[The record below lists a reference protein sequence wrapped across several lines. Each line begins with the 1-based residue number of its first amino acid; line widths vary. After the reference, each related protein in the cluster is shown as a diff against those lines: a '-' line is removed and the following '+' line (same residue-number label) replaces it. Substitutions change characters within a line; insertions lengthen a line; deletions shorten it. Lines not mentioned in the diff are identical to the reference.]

1 MRQVTRVKICGMR
14 SAEDIGLA
22 VRYGADAVGFITEVS
37 VDTPRKLDISMAAR
51 LISQVPVFVDSVLV
65 IMPGSGEQAVD
76 MIKATQPSIVQIHSR
91 LDAAGLNIVRE
102 NTDVDII
109 CTFSIPLDREFR
121 VEQLISQ
128 VEELVNDQLVDG
140 ILLDTSTGSKV
151 GGSGLTHDW
160 AISEEIV
167 KEVDVP
173 VIVAGGLDPDNVGE
187 CVRRV
192 RPYAV
197 DTASGVETDGIKDET
212 KIERFVK
219 EVRCK
224 N

>member
-22 VRYGADAVGFITEVS
+22 VRYGADAVGFITEVP
-37 VDTPRKLDISMAAR
+37 VDTPRKLDIATAAR
-51 LISQVPVFVDSVLV
+51 LISQVPVFVDPVLV
-65 IMPGSGEQAVD
+65 IMPGSGEQAVE
-76 MIKATQPSIVQIHSR
+76 MIEATQPSIVQIHNR
-91 LDAAGLNIVRE
+91 LDATGLNIIRE
-102 NTDVDII
+102 NTDVDIVR
-109 CTFSIPLDREFR
+109 TFSIPRDREFMA
-121 VEQLISQ
+121 EQLISQ
-128 VEELVNDQLVDG
+128 VGELVDDQLVDG
-140 ILLDTSTGSKV
+140 VLLDTSTGSKV

-167 KEVDVP
+167 KGVDVP
-173 VIVAGGLDPDNVGE
+173 VMVAGGLDPDNVGE

-197 DTASGVETDGIKDET
+197 DTASGIETDGVKDET

-224 N
+224 I

>member
-1 MRQVTRVKICGMR
+1 MRQMTRVKICGMR
-14 SAEDIGLA
+14 SVEDIELA
-22 VRYGADAVGFITEVS
+22 VHYGADAVGFITEVP
-37 VDTPRKLDISMAAR
+37 VDTPRKLDITTAAR
-51 LISQVPVFVDSVLV
+51 LISQVPVFVDPVLV
-65 IMPGSGEQAVD
+65 IMPGSGEQAVE
-76 MIKATQPSIVQIHSR
+76 MIKATRATIVQIHNR
-91 LDAAGLNIVRE
+91 LDAAGLSIIRE
-102 NTDVDII
+102 NTDVNII
-109 CTFSIPLDREFR
+109 RTFSIPLDREFR
-121 VEQLISQ
+121 VDQLISQ
-128 VEELVNDQLVDG
+128 VEELANDQLVDG

-160 AISEEIV
+160 MISEEIV
-167 KEVDVP
+167 KGVDVP

-197 DTASGVETDGIKDET
+197 DTASGIETNGIKDEM
-212 KIERFVK
+212 KIEKFVK